1 MSTQAD
7 TLEQRLLADVERLGR
22 AVRRLEEALAE
33 RDRRD
38 AEAAGRMA
46 ELRAE
51 VEGLRTLQQTVAD
64 RLDGA
69 IERLTQ
75 AQGD

>member
-1 MSTQAD
+1 MNTQAD
-7 TLEQRLLADVERLGR
+7 SLEQRLLADVARLGR
-22 AVRRLEEALAE
+22 AVGLLEEMLAK

-38 AEAAGRMA
+38 AEIAGRMA

-51 VEGLRTLQQTVAD
+51 VEDLRTLQQTVAD

-69 IERLTQ
+69 IERL
-75 AQGD
+75 AEARDG